1 MKTDV
6 KKLALTGCLAG
17 LALIIFVVE
26 AQLPPFFIPGVKPG
40 LSNVVVLFTI
50 YSVGRKEAFCVL
62 FIKVILGSVFAGSPV
77 SFIFSICGGVLACS
91 VMCLASY
98 ILKDKQIWV
107 CSVLGAVVHN
117 FGQLVAA
124 VFVMK
129 TTSVI
134 AYAPYL
140 VIAAIVTGT
149 FTGIAAMMSVKYVK
163 IRK

>member
-62 FIKVILGSVFAGSPV
+62 LIKVILGSVFAGSPV
-77 SFIFSICGGVLACS
+77 SFIFSFCGGFLACS
-91 VMCLASY
+91 VMCLASC

-124 VFVMK
+124 LFVMK

-134 AYAPYL
+134 A
-140 VIAAIVTGT
+140 
-149 FTGIAAMMSVKYVK
+149 
-163 IRK
+163 

>member
-17 LALIIFVVE
+17 LALVIFVVE

-62 FIKVILGSVFAGSPV
+62 LIKVLLGSVFAGNPISLM
-77 SFIFSICGGVLACS
+77 FSICGGFFACS
-91 VMCLASY
+91 VMCFASCF
-98 ILKDKQIWV
+98 LKDKQIWV
-107 CSVLGAVVHN
+107 CSVFGAVVHN
-117 FGQLVAA
+117 LGQLVAA
-124 VFVMK
+124 VFVME